1 MPSILFL
8 KNLFKTS
15 IMENAEENKTTDEI
29 SNIEQFQVGRAP
41 EEEKNIREDESEEES
56 IEAGYTPEE
65 TEFADGQGTQLDN
78 EISADDETEPELE
91 QKTKD
96 SFEDQDFGKDEST
109 QPEVNDI

>member
-15 IMENAEENKTTDEI
+15 IMENTENKTTEEI

-41 EEEKNIREDESEEES
+41 EEEKNIPKDDSQEES

-65 TEFADGQGTQLDN
+65 TEFADGQGTQLVN
-78 EISADDETEPELE
+78 EISQDEETEPE

-96 SFEDQDFGKDEST
+96 SFEDKDFGKDEIT